1 MISFSEIETTVKRAT
16 KSMGFSWGIAE
27 EVGKNTRLLEMFGL
41 PGIKNINQYFK
52 IYNKDSFENINIYSR
67 SNISKKFYC
76 PIIAGVNFFDQ
87 SSSISELKQIEINN
101 LAFPLLFIPFVSRT
115 SEIVGKRIFLK
126 VDNKEFLFNYN
137 QSIYSNYLSG
147 DIVDRSE
154 KMNIQ
159 FLENKNSF
167 SEKDWLELY
176 KISENTFVKESEE
189 LKQKAALPLLQ
200 NELLAAFE
208 HRYMQF
214 QAGKLEEMK
223 YEFLTNLFGFKQ
235 FRDYIIEDKK
245 TKAEIIDIDE
255 SGQLVLAFEDAY
267 TKAFS
272 LKEVKYV
279 I

>member
-1 MISFSEIETTVKRAT
+1 MISFSEIETTAKRAT

-176 KISENTFVKESEE
+176 KISENTFVKETEE
-189 LKQKAALPLLQ
+189 LKQKAAG
-200 NELLAAFE
+200 
-208 HRYMQF
+208 
-214 QAGKLEEMK
+214 AG
-223 YEFLTNLFGFKQ
+223 LTDN
-235 FRDYIIEDKK
+235 D
-245 TKAEIIDIDE
+245 
-255 SGQLVLAFEDAY
+255 
-267 TKAFS
+267 
-272 LKEVKYV
+272 
-279 I
+279 

>member
-1 MISFSEIETTVKRAT
+1 MISFSEIEITVKRAT
-16 KSMGFSWGIAE
+16 RSMGFTWGIAE
-27 EVGKNTRLLEMFGL
+27 EVGKNIRLLEMFGL

-147 DIVDRSE
+147 DIVE
-154 KMNIQ
+154 KSDKINLQ
-159 FLENKNSF
+159 FLENTNSF
-167 SEKDWLELY
+167 SENEWSELY
-176 KISENTFVKESEE
+176 KISENTFVEETEE
-189 LKQKAALPLLQ
+189 LKQKG
-200 NELLAAFE
+200 
-208 HRYMQF
+208 
-214 QAGKLEEMK
+214 AGAG
-223 YEFLTNLFGFKQ
+223 LTDN
-235 FRDYIIEDKK
+235 D
-245 TKAEIIDIDE
+245 
-255 SGQLVLAFEDAY
+255 
-267 TKAFS
+267 
-272 LKEVKYV
+272 
-279 I
+279 

>member
-87 SSSISELKQIEINN
+87 SSSISELKQVEINN

-147 DIVDRSE
+147 DIVE
-154 KMNIQ
+154 KSDKINLQ
-159 FLENKNSF
+159 FLENTNSF
-167 SEKDWLELY
+167 SENEWSELY
-176 KISENTFVKESEE
+176 KISEDTFVEETEE
-189 LKQKAALPLLQ
+189 LKQKG
-200 NELLAAFE
+200 
-208 HRYMQF
+208 
-214 QAGKLEEMK
+214 AGAG
-223 YEFLTNLFGFKQ
+223 LTDN
-235 FRDYIIEDKK
+235 D
-245 TKAEIIDIDE
+245 
-255 SGQLVLAFEDAY
+255 
-267 TKAFS
+267 
-272 LKEVKYV
+272 
-279 I
+279 